1 MQGEKNI
8 QDRADLGRLF
18 TASESDRPSIIIR
31 PPEGWVN
38 LGLRELWDYRDL
50 LYLLVWRDIK
60 VRYKQTFVGTS
71 WAIFQPFIAMVVLS
85 LFFGKL
91 AKVPSDGVPYP
102 IFAYS
107 ALVPWTYFVNV
118 LTQSSNSVVLNRA
131 VSTRIYFPR
140 LIVPMTAVMT
150 GLLDFAIASL
160 ILLGMMV
167 FYGIVPTMAI
177 FTLPFFVL
185 LSIATALGLGLW
197 LAALNVQYRDIGFVL
212 PFLTQIWLFV
222 TPIAYP
228 SSLVPEKWHA
238 IYGLNP
244 MAGVVEGFR
253 WALLGKSQA
262 PGMMLAISVV
272 VVVAL
277 LLGGILFFRNRE
289 DMFSDVI

>member
-1 MQGEKNI
+1 
-8 QDRADLGRLF
+8 
-18 TASESDRPSIIIR
+18 
-31 PPEGWVN
+31 
-38 LGLRELWDYRDL
+38 
-50 LYLLVWRDIK
+50 
-60 VRYKQTFVGTS
+60 
-71 WAIFQPFIAMVVLS
+71 
-85 LFFGKL
+85 
-91 AKVPSDGVPYP
+91 
-102 IFAYS
+102 
-107 ALVPWTYFVNV
+107 
-118 LTQSSNSVVLNRA
+118 
-131 VSTRIYFPR
+131 
-140 LIVPMTAVMT
+140 MTAVMT
-150 GLLDFAIASL
+150 GLLDFAIAFL

-167 FYGIVPTMAI
+167 FYGIVPTIAI
-177 FTLPFFVL
+177 ITLPFFVL

-197 LAALNVQYRDIGFVL
+197 LAALYVQYRDIGFVL

-228 SSLVPEKWHA
+228 SSLVPEKWRA